1 MFTKR
6 LFLSA
11 LTATALLG
19 ACHGNHMHHETAVNA
34 AGEKT
39 NLAVVNPF
47 ILPPL
52 PGRDTALAGF
62 EVHNSGETSD
72 RLIAVSSPISGR
84 VEIHTHLEEDGV
96 MKMRQVKGG
105 LDVLPGK
112 SIALKRGGDHVMVFK
127 TAIAEKTDT
136 VPLTLTFE
144 NAGTVTVD
152 AVVAHD
158 GDAPAMDHSK
168 MGH

>member
-6 LFLSA
+6 LFLTA
-11 LTATALLG
+11 LTAATMLS
-19 ACHGNHMHHETAVNA
+19 ACSGMHHETAMNA
-34 AGEKT
+34 AGVKT
-39 NLAVVNPF
+39 DLAVINPF

-62 EVHNSGETSD
+62 EVHNSGADAD
-72 RLIAVSSPISGR
+72 RLIAVSSPISAR

-96 MKMRQVKGG
+96 MKMRQVENG

-112 SIALKRGGDHVMVFK
+112 TIALKRGGDHVMVFK
-127 TAIAEKTDT
+127 TAIAETTDT

-144 NAGTVTVD
+144 KAGTITVD
-152 AVVAHD
+152 AAVAHD
-158 GDAPAMDHSK
+158 GQAPAMDHSK

>member
-6 LFLSA
+6 IFLTA

-19 ACHGNHMHHETAVNA
+19 ACSGMHHEMAVNE
-34 AGEKT
+34 AGVKT
-39 NLAVVNPF
+39 DLAVMNPF

-62 EVHNSGETSD
+62 EVHNMGKAAD

-84 VEIHTHLEEDGV
+84 VEIHTVLDEDGV
-96 MKMRQVKGG
+96 MKMRELEDGIAIKAS
-105 LDVLPGK
+105 GK
-112 SIALKRGGDHVMVFK
+112 IALKRGGDHVMVFK
-127 TAIAEKTDT
+127 TTIAETTDT

-144 NAGTVTVD
+144 KAGSITVD
-152 AVVAHD
+152 AAVAHD
-158 GDAPAMDHSK
+158 GEAPAMDHSK

>member
-11 LTATALLG
+11 LAATALLS
-19 ACHGNHMHHETAVNA
+19 ACHGHHMHHETAVNA
-34 AGEKT
+34 AGVKT
-39 NLAVVNPF
+39 DLAVVNPF

-62 EVHNSGETSD
+62 EVHNMGQASD

-96 MKMRQVKGG
+96 MKMRQVEGG
-105 LDVLPGK
+105 LEIMPGK
-112 SIALKRGGDHVMVFK
+112 TIALKRGGDHVMVFK
-127 TAIAEKTDT
+127 TAIAETTQT
-136 VPLTLTFE
+136 VPMTLTFE
-144 NAGTVTVD
+144 KSGTITVD
-152 AVVAHD
+152 AAVAHD
-158 GDAPAMDHSK
+158 GDAPAMDHS
-168 MGH
+168 GH